1 MHVKYAK
8 FGSKRVVWTTANLG
22 LQVGDREFAHLGD
35 PDRMAVV
42 FDHACE
48 VLGSSVGGVGV
59 VFVGQRGNVGLVDV
73 GVQVPEH
80 TIITSQC
87 PTDT

>member
-1 MHVKYAK
+1 MHIEHAK
-8 FGSKRVVWTTANLG
+8 FGGKGVGWTTANLG
-22 LQVGDREFAHLGD
+22 LQIGDREFAHLRD

-42 FDHACE
+42 FDDACE
-48 VLGSSVGGVGV
+48 VLGRSVAGVGA
-59 VFVGQRGNVGLVDV
+59 VFVRQRGNVGLVDV

-80 TIITSQC
+80 TIIASQC